1 MTKFLD
7 SQKQGIILLVIAVLI
22 WSPLPNILPWK
33 TIAALALI
41 GLGLY
46 NIIIK

>member
-7 SQKQGIILLVIAVLI
+7 NQRQGIILLIIAALI
-22 WSPLPNILPWK
+22 WAPLPNILPWN

-46 NIIIK
+46 NLFT